1 MVPAGITKIK
11 FERKGLKNLTMS
23 LLSTMIS
30 VAIRKVSHSS
40 DMFVKLVMFMFIRN
54 TDLSVATAAV
64 FVLLLCSRL

>member
-40 DMFVKLVMFMFIRN
+40 DMFVKLVMFMFIP
-54 TDLSVATAAV
+54 
-64 FVLLLCSRL
+64 